1 MLAPT
6 DAMLS
11 ESRQAADGQVKR
23 SISIYEGVSQVIN
36 KATVLQIGGGFT
48 RLTGYLSDPY
58 KLEDRRPD
66 DRTQFLLDSRLRRYY
81 KVLSGAAIHLDYRYI
96 SDSWGIHSNTVDLAW
111 AQKMSAGRM
120 DIFLTPSVRYYRQT
134 QASFYSVDASGDEMF
149 TSSDYR
155 LSSYGAVSAGVE
167 ARFVY
172 GGFQLSV
179 DWQQYVSDE
188 EMMLL
193 QIPDE
198 EAPALVNYSILSIG
212 VEYRRE

>member
-1 MLAPT
+1 
-6 DAMLS
+6 
-11 ESRQAADGQVKR
+11 
-23 SISIYEGVSQVIN
+23 
-36 KATVLQIGGGFT
+36 
-48 RLTGYLSDPY
+48 
-58 KLEDRRPD
+58 
-66 DRTQFLLDSRLRRYY
+66 
-81 KVLSGAAIHLDYRYI
+81 
-96 SDSWGIHSNTVDLAW
+96 
-111 AQKMSAGRM
+111 QKMSAGRM

-212 VEYRRE
+212 VEYRCE